1 MKKLRTLWK
10 EHRTG
15 CLVWAGVAAFLI
27 AAWESWFYYES
38 LFQQPM
44 LAQNLLYRLLMV
56 VENGIKAF
64 TFEAKIGLGDVIKY
78 MQGDLSRLR
87 YLVSVLYVLA
97 FFVAPL
103 VTATALFTAVQFLV
117 GNKLGA
123 VAGRKKEKY
132 LLVGYN
138 SDTLALIRSLSGLD
152 RRRYQLVLL
161 VDQELNDSQKT
172 ALQGE
177 RVLVRQFSQLDL
189 SGSPEGDR
197 KNRRVLG
204 EKRITR
210 IFLME
215 KSAVENF
222 TRYIFFSR
230 LWQDCR
236 KEGLAFGSQ
245 RLDVYCACQTG
256 EVQGLIWNYQDHLEG
271 TKPHLHLFSTA
282 GLRVHAL
289 LEQTPL
295 WSCNRQTGSRDL
307 HLLILGFGEMGKKLF
322 REGLNQGILASDS
335 RVTIDIV
342 DRDREQV
349 AWALSG
355 MLGAGYRREGDT
367 LTYPGQL
374 VDGGLTIRFHGL
386 DVRSG
391 ELVQLVES
399 LDREEPFTYMA
410 LCLPSV
416 EQSLFAMT
424 QLENYLSAQ
433 PHPGMPL
440 AVRLDTCRAVTG
452 YLNGDRTIHENV
464 VILPGVDEVIRFQN
478 IAGEGEAKNA
488 EAVHD
493 LYAGVEAGRTGSA
506 SREDIHQLLFR
517 QESSYYQIYHRPA
530 KAWLFSALS
539 PEDQNRARQEL
550 ADLCGEMEAIDRN
563 PEEYRTRMDGIN
575 ARILASP
582 LLQWMGAVE
591 HRRWSCYM
599 LAAGWRGI
607 PFAQASQIPK
617 AQRIKMRVNPNLVS
631 WDQLV
636 KENPDVLAYDITP
649 WQQVLEES

>member
-1 MKKLRTLWK
+1 MKKIRTLWK
-10 EHRTG
+10 EHRAG
-15 CLVWAGVAAFLI
+15 CLVWAGVGAFLI
-27 AAWESWFYYES
+27 SSLESWFYYES

-44 LAQNLLYRLLMV
+44 LAQNLLYRFLMV

-64 TFEAKIGLGDVIKY
+64 AFEAKIGLGDVVKY
-78 MQGDLSRLR
+78 MQGDLSGLR
-87 YLVSVLYVLA
+87 YAVSLLYILA
-97 FFVAPL
+97 FFAAPL
-103 VTATALFTAVQFLV
+103 VTATALFSAVQFLV

-138 SDTLALIRSLSGLD
+138 QDTLALIRSLSGLD

-161 VDQELNDSQKT
+161 VDQDLNDSQKA

-177 RVLVRQFSQLDL
+177 RVLLRQWGQLDL
-189 SGSPEGDR
+189 SGSPDGDR

-215 KSAVENF
+215 KSAVDNF

-236 KEGLAFGSQ
+236 KEGLPFGRQ

-271 TKPHLHLFSTA
+271 PKPHLHLFSAA

-289 LEQTPL
+289 LERTPL
-295 WSCNRQTGSRDL
+295 WSWNRQTPSRDV
-307 HLLILGFGEMGKKLF
+307 HLLILGFGEMGKKIF
-322 REGLNQGILASDS
+322 REGLNQGILDPDS
-335 RVTIDIV
+335 RVTVDIL
-342 DRDREQV
+342 DRDREQA

-355 MLGAGYRREGDT
+355 MLGAGHRWEGDI
-367 LTYPGQL
+367 LTYPGTL
-374 VDGGLTIRFHGL
+374 LDGKLTIRFHGL

-391 ELVQLVES
+391 ELVRLVEE

-416 EQSLFAMT
+416 EQTLFSMT
-424 QLENYLSAQ
+424 QLENYLSAH

-440 AVRLDTCRAVTG
+440 AVRLDACRAVAG

-464 VILPGVDEVIRFQN
+464 VILPGVEEVITFQN
-478 IAGEGEAKNA
+478 IAGEGEAQNA

-530 KAWLFSALS
+530 KAWLFSTLNPA
-539 PEDQNRARQEL
+539 DQARAREEL
-550 ADLCGEMEAIDRN
+550 AALCGEMKAIDRN

-607 PFAQASQIPK
+607 PFSQAAGIPK
-617 AQRIKMRVNPNLVS
+617 SQQIKMKVNPNLVP
-631 WDQLV
+631 WKALV
-636 KENPDVLAYDITP
+636 RENPDVLAYDITP
-649 WQQVLEES
+649 WQQVLEEP